1 MGTVNFD
8 TPPRRFTDILLIT
21 SYLQHFL
28 TLVLCNNPCIIEL
41 IFFANKTPLKRRR
54 GLRPLK

>member
-1 MGTVNFD
+1 MNFD

-54 GLRPLK
+54 RLRPLK